1 MSIVIKRAESII
13 EFCTDLAVR
22 AEWEAANEAL
32 LEARTRRG
40 ERWASKDVS
49 ELATKVTEL
58 EAQMESSVLLFR
70 LRAVPRKDWQEAV
83 SANPPRPENEGDE
96 AMGVDV
102 SSFFDALL
110 GSVGTIVS
118 VTEKTSGDVVDFD
131 PVADW
136 KPLADEMT
144 DGQYGEFA
152 QKVFE
157 LNRGV
162 TSRPFSPTASRE
174 TNASGKN

>member
-1 MSIVIKRAESII
+1 MSIVIKRAESVI
-13 EFCTDLAVR
+13 EFCTDLAAR
-22 AEWEAANEAL
+22 AEWESANEAL
-32 LEARTRRG
+32 LNARTRRG

-49 ELATKVTEL
+49 ELAVKVTEL

-70 LRAVPRKDWQEAV
+70 LRAVPRKQWQEAV
-83 SANPPRPENEGDE
+83 SDNPPREGNESDE

-102 SSFFDALL
+102 STFFDALL
-110 GSVGTIVS
+110 GAVGTIVS
-118 VTEKTSGDVVDFD
+118 VTEKESGAVVDFD
-131 PVADW
+131 PTVDW

-174 TNASGKN
+174 TSASDKK

>member
-1 MSIVIKRAESII
+1 MSIVIKRAEGVI
-13 EFCTDLAVR
+13 EFCTDLQAR
-22 AEWEAANEAL
+22 AEWETANEAL

-40 ERWASKDVS
+40 ARWASTDVA
-49 ELATKVTEL
+49 ELAAKVTDL

-70 LRAVPRKDWQEAV
+70 LRAVPRKQWQEAV
-83 SANPPRPENEGDE
+83 TANPPRDGNESDE
-96 AMGVDV
+96 AMGVNV
-102 SSFFDALL
+102 STFFDSLL
-110 GSVGTIVS
+110 GTVGTIVS
-118 VTEKTSGDVVDFD
+118 VTEKSSGKVVDFD
-131 PVADW
+131 PVTDW

-174 TNASGKN
+174 TSASGKN